1 MTREARSQMFQQ
13 VDVYPVTCEEL
24 SEGRSN
30 LEVLEAVIRGGAK
43 ISRLDLP
50 SESSSQVTG

>member
-1 MTREARSQMFQQ
+1 MRREARRQMFLQ
-13 VDVYPVTCEEL
+13 VDIYPVTCEEL

-43 ISRLDLP
+43 ILLLRW
-50 SESSSQVTG
+50 VRMVFI